1 MRNYAPLAVLAAS
14 SVAALPSV
22 TGPAQVIPK
31 PGQPAKA
38 GKSNTFEV
46 VGDSGVS
53 AQQLFLGMPNQVFV
67 VDKTER
73 NPMQIAG
80 HPAWATLYN
89 TDTEKARGMDIITNS
104 FCAGGNVLGNGT
116 WLNVGGNQAV
126 GPGGATA
133 ANGAAP
139 YRGVDGGLS
148 MRFLTPTAD
157 GSAEWIDDPAQ
168 YMTTRRWYPTLE
180 TLSDGTMIIIGGNQ
194 WGGFVNGAGQN
205 NPTYEFFPS
214 QGGPVDFELLRKTLP
229 ANLYPLTWLL
239 PSDSLFIQTNWGTAV
254 LDYRKN
260 IQSNLDDI
268 PHAVRTYPASAG
280 TAMLPLTPANNWTA
294 TMLFCG
300 GSDLQPRQWTDGSS
314 KVNVPASSSCVN
326 ITPDVDAIWKDD
338 DDLPA
343 GRVMA
348 NMILLPDGKV
358 FLVNGAN
365 TGTAGYGND
374 TWAIGQSYADEPIF
388 TPLIYNPLAPS
399 GKRWSEAN
407 MPKSTVARMYHS
419 SATLL
424 PDGSVFISGSN
435 PNADYITNTKY
446 PTEYAVER
454 FYPWYYDMRRPEPVG
469 LMDRLNYGGPGY
481 DVTLSLEDLGG
492 NLTKIQDTKAV
503 VVRTGF
509 STHSINFG
517 MRYVELETSYT
528 VTPLDGGSYNITLH
542 VAQLP
547 PNPAILAPGPA
558 FLFIVVDGVP
568 SVGQMIMVGSGKIGK
583 DSQTVSAKSQLPASS
598 LPIGENTPGGGS
610 GSSGGNNNQG
620 NAAPGRTIGWTG
632 LIMGP
637 LIAGLVGLF

>member
-1 MRNYAPLAVLAAS
+1 MRKYAPLAVFAAS
-14 SVAALPSV
+14 SVVALPSV
-22 TGPAQVIPK
+22 TGPAQIIPK
-31 PGQPAKA
+31 PGQPTKSAQ
-38 GKSNTFEV
+38 SNTFEV

-67 VDKTER
+67 IDKTER
-73 NPMQIAG
+73 NPMQVAG
-80 HPAWATLYN
+80 HPAWATLYD
-89 TDTEKARGMDIITNS
+89 TDTNQARAMDIITNS

-126 GPGGATA
+126 GPGGASA
-133 ANGAAP
+133 PDRAAP

-148 MRFLTPTAD
+148 MRFLTPNAD
-157 GSAEWIDDPAQ
+157 GSAEWIDNPAL
-168 YMTTRRWYPTLE
+168 YMTSRRWYPTLE
-180 TLSDGTMIIIGGNQ
+180 TLSDGTMIIIGGNM

-214 QGGPVDFELLRKTLP
+214 KGGAVDFELLRTTLP

-239 PSDSLFIQTNWGTAV
+239 PSDVLFIQTNWGAAI
-254 LDYRKN
+254 LDYKKN
-260 IQSNLDDI
+260 VQSNLDNI

-294 TMLFCG
+294 TMIFCG
-300 GSDLQPRQWTDGSS
+300 GSDLQPNQWTDGSS
-314 KVNVPASSSCVN
+314 KVNVPASSSCVT
-326 ITPDVDAIWKDD
+326 ITPDVDAVWKDD

-343 GRVMA
+343 GRVMG
-348 NMILLPDGKV
+348 NMILLPNGKV
-358 FLVNGAN
+358 FFVNGAN

-374 TWAIGQSYADEPIF
+374 TWAVGQSYADEPIF
-388 TPLIYNPLAPS
+388 TPLIYDPLAS
-399 GKRWSEAN
+399 AGKRWSDAGL
-407 MPKSTVARMYHS
+407 PKSTIARMYHS
-419 SATLL
+419 TATLL
-424 PDGSVFISGSN
+424 PDGSVLISGSN

-454 FYPWYYDMRRPEPVG
+454 YYPSYYSMRRPEPVG

-481 DVTLSLEDLGG
+481 DVTLSLEDLSG
-492 NLTKIQDTKAV
+492 NLTKIQTAKAV

-509 STHSINFG
+509 STHAINFG
-517 MRYVELETSYT
+517 MRYVELDTSYT

-568 SVGQMIMVGSGKIGK
+568 SIGQMIMVGSGKIGK
-583 DSQTVSAKSQLPASS
+583 DSQTVAAKTQLPPSS
-598 LPIGENTPGGGS
+598 LPIGETNGSTGG
-610 GSSGGNNNQG
+610 GSSGGNNQG
-620 NAAPGRTIGWTG
+620 NTAPQQIVGWTG
-632 LIMGP
+632 LIVGSM
-637 LIAGLVGLF
+637 IAGLVGLL